1 MKKTVR
7 FILIILC
14 IVMFVW
20 FLGPLVGNGIFNLGN
35 GTGMVLFAGILF
47 LLIKPHTLKKLW
59 KPVVGKIVISIVS
72 VILVFAIGFSAVVTI
87 NMIITNHTVPDADS
101 TVIVLGCQVR
111 DDGPSLMLKYRL
123 DAAYE
128 YLTKNKNEV
137 CILSGGQ
144 GKDEPMPEGEYMY
157 KYLANKGISLD
168 RLYMETES
176 DSTRENLEFSMKII
190 ESENLNKN
198 ITVIT
203 NSFHTYRACYMAK
216 TLGMECG
223 AIPAKT
229 HLGLLPTYYIREMYC
244 LLYDMIFE

>member
-7 FILIILC
+7 LIFIVLC
-14 IVMFVW
+14 IVMFGW
-20 FLGPLVGNGIFNLGN
+20 FFGPLAGNGIINLGN
-35 GTGMVLFAGILF
+35 GTGMVLSAGALL
-47 LLIKPHTLKKLW
+47 LLIKPQMMKNLW
-59 KPVVGKIVISIVS
+59 KKPLGKTAIITVS
-72 VILVFAIGFSAVVTI
+72 VILVFAIGFSAVATV
-87 NMIITNHTVPDADS
+87 NMIITNNTLPDAES

-111 DDGPSLMLKYRL
+111 QDGPSLMLKYRL

-128 YLTKNKNEV
+128 YLMQNKDAV

-157 KYLANKGISLD
+157 KYLANKGISLN
-168 RLYMETES
+168 RLYMETRS
-176 DSTRENLEFSMKII
+176 ASTRENLEFSMDII
-190 ESENLNKN
+190 KKQNLNKK

-203 NSFHTYRACYMAK
+203 NNFHTYRARYMAK
-216 TLGMECG
+216 TLGMECT
-223 AIPAKT
+223 AVPAKS

>member
-7 FILIILC
+7 FIFIILC
-14 IVMFVW
+14 IIMFAC
-20 FLGPLVGNGIFNLGN
+20 FLGPLVGNGIINLGN
-35 GTGMVLFAGILF
+35 GTGMVLCAGILF
-47 LLIKPHTLKKLW
+47 LLIKPQTIKNLW
-59 KPVVGKIVISIVS
+59 KSVAGKTAIIVIS
-72 VILVFAIGFSAVVTI
+72 VILVFAVAFSAVVTV
-87 NMIITNHTVPDADS
+87 NMFVTNNTKPDADS

-128 YLTKNKNEV
+128 YLTQNKDAV

-144 GKDEPMPEGEYMY
+144 GKDEPVSEGEYMY
-157 KYLANKGISLD
+157 KYLANKGISLN

-176 DSTRENLEFSMKII
+176 ASTRENLEFSMEII
-190 ESENLNKN
+190 EEQNLNKN
-198 ITVIT
+198 ITVVT

-216 TLGMECG
+216 TLGMECK
-223 AIPAKT
+223 AVPAKT

-244 LLYDMIFE
+244 LLYDIIFE